1 MTNLVSIE
9 AFKSAKKVE
18 TAGQFHASYYSLL
31 DFNDL
36 LAEATILMSDIST
49 STVIDTEV
57 IYRSQAVI
65 NEINSRAK
73 SKGEVLFNAITQIS
87 NSLDK
92 NIEKYLA
99 MNN

>member
-1 MTNLVSIE
+1 MTNVVSIN
-9 AFKSAKKVE
+9 AFKEVKKEE

-36 LAEATILMSDIST
+36 LAEATILMSEISS

-73 SKGEVLFNAITQIS
+73 SKGEILFNAITQIS

-92 NIEKYLA
+92 NIEKYLSL
-99 MNN
+99 